1 MIRGAI
7 YISIATALKPF
18 RLFWRSCN
26 GHPKNCRLFDG
37 HFLCCLIRIWLFK
50 WRPGAQPETTRFRIS
65 KAVSLVS
72 VKTGRPSGRP
82 RWLQGERGTS
92 GLCVL

>member
-1 MIRGAI
+1 
-7 YISIATALKPF
+7 
-18 RLFWRSCN
+18 
-26 GHPKNCRLFDG
+26 
-37 HFLCCLIRIWLFK
+37 
-50 WRPGAQPETTRFRIS
+50 
-65 KAVSLVS
+65 LVS